1 MATYKGIQGYSV
13 QKLSSDPTAAEAV
26 GQLWYNSDTGA
37 FKIGTSGAGAWA
49 SANAIPANRS
59 KAGGCG
65 ITTAGLYVG
74 GSEPTPT
81 LNNALEFDGTD
92 WTIGGTMNSP
102 SIYDTFTAGTQTAA
116 VAAGGYSESP
126 AGNKTATEEYN
137 GSAWATGNAMVG
149 TARDGGAAAGIQT
162 AAIAFGGNQ
171 SGAKKLVED
180 YDGNSWSAGTAL
192 TSDHGR
198 CMGAQS
204 GTNTATLCIAGD
216 NAGLVEEWNGS
227 TWTEVNN
234 INTARQFGGG
244 GGTSAAALI
253 VGGYSPS
260 PPHPKYANTEKY
272 DGTSWTEVGDIT
284 AAKSYVHSFGTA
296 SSGVIAGGV
305 TGPSSTSNSV
315 TAEVWTDPVYTI
327 KTVTVS

>member
-1 MATYKGIQGYSV
+1 MATYKGIKGVKLQSLATDPSV
-13 QKLSSDPTAAEAV
+13 FADGEV
-26 GQLWYNSDTGA
+26 WYN
-37 FKIGTSGAGAWA
+37 TSSYTLKYNVEGAGAWA
-49 SANAIPANRS
+49 SANAIPAFRLG
-59 KAGGCG
+59 AGGCG
-65 ITTAGLYVG
+65 TQTAGVYVG
-74 GSEPTPT
+74 GSQPTPT

-171 SGAKKLVED
+171 AGTKKLVED

-234 INTARQFGGG
+234 INTARNKGAAAGTTSSGMIFGGLP
-244 GGTSAAALI
+244 GGTA
-253 VGGYSPS
+253 V
-260 PPHPKYANTEKY
+260 TEKW
-272 DGTSWTEVGDIT
+272 DGTSWTEGADLGT
-284 AAKSYVHSFGTA
+284 AQSETTGFGTT
-296 SSGVIAGGV
+296 SSAICAGG
-305 TGPSSTSNSV
+305 NS
-315 TAEVWTDPVYTI
+315 APIDQISQEWADPVYSI